1 MKVVVACAGH
11 AAPHAG
17 WVAIDELADLLVH
30 YFDAELISPRRAAPG
45 WLQRLRGSSSSAW
58 EPIDCPGG
66 DVLIVVA
73 HAPQD
78 LSMIDAIAG
87 CRSKFK
93 RIVAWVT
100 DSYFQAG
107 FGRATAQ
114 YDAITVTA
122 HEDVAHPQ
130 TRCGIPVH
138 QVYQGIDGLAWAPPP
153 ETPTKAQRSI
163 DLIGFGRMPPS
174 YHAHFS
180 QRFHAASSPHLYLH
194 SPLGNV
200 TGPSVQLERG
210 MLFKLLHRSKV
221 SLAFHLFVEPQGQ
234 RPRAMMVTSRWLE
247 SLLAGCVVAGK
258 RPVSRMGDEML
269 CWQGATVELA
279 DDPRDAGDQL
289 QQLLARD
296 DELQAQRSRNV
307 REALLRHDWR
317 HRIVELCGHF
327 GLPVPPALREDL
339 QRVQALAERFA

>member
-1 MKVVVACAGH
+1 MKIVVACAGH
-11 AAPHAG
+11 AAPYAG

-30 YFDAELISPRRAAPG
+30 YFDAELISPRSAAPG
-45 WLQRLRGSSSSAW
+45 WVQRLRGTGRTSW
-58 EPIDCPGG
+58 EPIDCAGG

-87 CRSKFK
+87 CRRKFK

-107 FGRATAQ
+107 FGRSTGQ

-122 HEDVAHPQ
+122 HEDVAHPHKHY
-130 TRCGIPVH
+130 GIPVH
-138 QVYQGIDGLAWAPPP
+138 QVYQGIDGLAWAPLP
-153 ETPTKAQRSI
+153 TPMAAQRSI

-174 YHAHFS
+174 VHAHFL
-180 QRFHAASSPHLYLH
+180 QRFHAASSPYLYLH
-194 SPLGNV
+194 SPLGHVN
-200 TGPSVQLERG
+200 GPSVKLERG
-210 MLFKLLHRSKV
+210 MLLKLLHRSKV

-234 RPRAMMVTSRWLE
+234 RPRVMMVTSRWLE

-269 CWQGATVELA
+269 GWPGATIELA
-279 DDPRDAGDQL
+279 DDPRDAAHQL

-307 REALLRHDWR
+307 RETLLQHDWR

-327 GLPVPPALREDL
+327 DLPVPAALREDL
-339 QRVQALAERFA
+339 QRVQALAGRFA

>member
-1 MKVVVACAGH
+1 MPATPHPTPAG
-11 AAPHAG
+11 
-17 WVAIDELADLLVH
+17 VAIDELADLLVH
-30 YFDAELISPRRAAPG
+30 YFDADLISPRRAAPG
-45 WLQRLRGSSSSAW
+45 WAQRLRGGGSTAW
-58 EPIDCPGG
+58 APIDCAGG

-73 HAPQD
+73 HGPQD

-87 CRSKFK
+87 CRRKFK

-130 TRCGIPVH
+130 ARYGIPVH
-138 QVYQGIDGLAWAPPP
+138 PVYQGVDGLAWAPPP
-153 ETPTKAQRSI
+153 EMPVAAQRAI

-200 TGPSVQLERG
+200 TGESVHLERG

-247 SLLAGCVVAGK
+247 SLLAGCVVAGQ
-258 RPVSRMGDEML
+258 RPVSRMADEML
-269 CWQGATVELA
+269 CWPGATVELA

-289 QQLLARD
+289 QQLLAHD
-296 DELQAQRSRNV
+296 DELQAQRQRNV
-307 REALLRHDWR
+307 REVLLRHDWR
-317 HRIVELCGHF
+317 HRIAELCGHV
-327 GLPVPPALREDL
+327 GLPVPPALDEDV
-339 QRVQALAERFA
+339 QRVQRLAERYA

>member
-17 WVAIDELADLLVH
+17 WAAIDELADLLVH
-30 YFDAELISPRRAAPG
+30 YFNAELVSPRRAPAS
-45 WLQRLRGSSSSAW
+45 LAHRLLGKAGTAW
-58 EPIDCPGG
+58 EPIGCAGG

-107 FGRATAQ
+107 FGRATAE

-122 HEDVAHPQ
+122 HEDAAHP
-130 TRCGIPVH
+130 RSRHGIPVH
-138 QVYQGIDGLAWAPPP
+138 PVHQGVDGLAWAPPLQS
-153 ETPTKAQRSI
+153 QRSI
-163 DLIGFGRMPPS
+163 DLMGFGRMPPS

-180 QRFHAASSPHLYLH
+180 QRFHPASSPYLYLH

-200 TGPSVQLERG
+200 TGPSVHLERG
-210 MLFKLLHRSKV
+210 MLFKLLHRTKV
-221 SLAFHLFVEPQGQ
+221 SLAFHLYVEPQGQ

-258 RPVSRMGDEML
+258 RPVSRMGDDML
-269 CWQGATVELA
+269 GWPDATIELA
-279 DDPRDAGDQL
+279 DAPQDAGEQL

-296 DELQAQRSRNV
+296 DALQAQRRRNV
-307 REALLRHDWR
+307 REVLLRHDWR
-317 HRIVELCGHF
+317 HRIVDLCGHF
-327 GLPVPPALREDL
+327 GLPTPPALGEDL
-339 QRVQALAERFA
+339 QRVRSLAERFA

>member
-17 WVAIDELADLLVH
+17 WAAIDELADLLVH
-30 YFDAELISPRRAAPG
+30 YLGAELVSPRRAAPT
-45 WLQRLRGSSSSAW
+45 LAQRLLGKGSTAW
-58 EPIDCPGG
+58 EPIDCAGG
-66 DVLIVVA
+66 DLLIVVA

-87 CRSKFK
+87 CRGKFS

-122 HEDVAHPQ
+122 HEDAAYPRAHF
-130 TRCGIPVH
+130 GIPVH
-138 QVYQGIDGLAWAPPP
+138 HVYQGVDGLAWAPPP
-153 ETPTKAQRSI
+153 DTPLQAPRAI

-180 QRFHAASSPHLYLH
+180 QRFHPASSPHLYLH

-200 TGPSVQLERG
+200 TGASVHLERG
-210 MLFKLLHRSKV
+210 MLFKLLHRTKV

-258 RPVSRMGDEML
+258 RPVSRMADEML
-269 CWQGATVELA
+269 CWPGATVELA
-279 DDPRDAGDQL
+279 DDPQDAGEQL
-289 QQLLARD
+289 HQLLARD
-296 DELQAQRSRNV
+296 DELHAQRRRNV
-307 REALLRHDWR
+307 REVLLRHDWR
-317 HRIVELCGHF
+317 HRIAELCGHF

-339 QRVQALAERFA
+339 QRVQALAGSFA

>member
-17 WVAIDELADLLVH
+17 WAAIDELADLLVH
-30 YFDAELISPRRAAPG
+30 YLGGELISPRRAPPSLA
-45 WLQRLRGSSSSAW
+45 QRLLGKASTAW
-58 EPIDCPGG
+58 EPIDCAGG
-66 DVLIVVA
+66 DMLIVVA

-87 CRSKFK
+87 CRRKFK

-107 FGRATAQ
+107 FGRATAE

-122 HEDVAHPQ
+122 HEDAAHP
-130 TRCGIPVH
+130 RSRYGIAVH
-138 QVYQGIDGLAWAPPP
+138 QVYQGVDGLAWAPPP
-153 ETPTKAQRSI
+153 DALRAI

-200 TGPSVQLERG
+200 TGESVHLERG
-210 MLFKLLHRSKV
+210 MLFKLLHRTKV
-221 SLAFHLFVEPQGQ
+221 SLAFHLYVEPQGQ
-234 RPRAMMVTSRWLE
+234 RPRAMMVTSRWQE

-258 RPVSRMGDEML
+258 RPVSRMGEDML
-269 CWQGATVELA
+269 CWPDATMELA
-279 DDPRDAGDQL
+279 DDPQDAGDEL
-289 QQLLARD
+289 QHLLAFD
-296 DELQAQRSRNV
+296 DELHALRQRNV
-307 REALLRHDWR
+307 REVLLRHDWR

-327 GLPVPPALREDL
+327 GLPLPLALAEDL
-339 QRVQALAERFA
+339 QRVRALAGRFV

>member
-17 WVAIDELADLLVH
+17 WAAIDELADLLVH
-30 YFDAELISPRRAAPG
+30 YFNAELVSPRRATAS
-45 WLQRLRGSSSSAW
+45 LAQRLLGRAGTAW
-58 EPIDCPGG
+58 EPLGCAGG

-87 CRSKFK
+87 CRRKFK

-107 FGRATAQ
+107 FGRATAE

-122 HEDVAHPQ
+122 HEDAAHP
-130 TRCGIPVH
+130 RSRHGIAVH
-138 QVYQGIDGLAWAPPP
+138 QVYQGVDGLAWAPPLAAP
-153 ETPTKAQRSI
+153 RSI
-163 DLIGFGRMPPS
+163 DLMGFGRMPPS
-174 YHAHFS
+174 VHAHFS
-180 QRFHAASSPHLYLH
+180 QCFHPASSPHLYLH

-200 TGPSVQLERG
+200 TGASVHLERG
-210 MLFKLLHRSKV
+210 MLFKLLHRTKV
-221 SLAFHLFVEPQGQ
+221 SLAYHLYVEPQGQ

-258 RPVSRMGDEML
+258 RPVSRMAEEML
-269 CWQGATVELA
+269 CWPDATVELA
-279 DDPRDAGDQL
+279 DAPQDAAEQL
-289 QQLLARD
+289 QQLLAGD
-296 DELQAQRSRNV
+296 DALLAQRRRNV
-307 REALLRHDWR
+307 REVLLRHDWR
-317 HRIVELCGHF
+317 HRINDLCGHF
-327 GLPVPPALREDL
+327 DLPTPPALGEDL
-339 QRVQALAERFA
+339 QRVRTLAERFA